1 MIRLRVRELAEQKGL
16 NMSSLSRKSDVSF
29 RTVKRLWKDPYH
41 PVNTTTLEKLAQA
54 LEVKSSELLEDV

>member
-41 PVNTTTLEKLAQA
+41 PVNTTTLGKLAQA